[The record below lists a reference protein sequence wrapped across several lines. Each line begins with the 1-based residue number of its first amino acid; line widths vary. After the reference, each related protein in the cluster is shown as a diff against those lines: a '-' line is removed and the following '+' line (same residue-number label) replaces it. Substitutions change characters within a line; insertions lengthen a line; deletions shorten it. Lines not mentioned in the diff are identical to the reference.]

1 MVRRR
6 RTAARLAALVC
17 ASLAGAL
24 AGCRPAAEPAPPA
37 IVLLTLEGLRAD
49 VSARQG
55 GPPGLTPHLDRFA
68 GEADWAGRAVASSGA
83 PGAALV
89 SLLTGLAPHQHG
101 AWGTRPRMRD
111 ELESLAEA
119 LAGESYRTAS
129 YREGN
134 LVRRQPALGQGFD
147 VFAPA
152 ERREAVLA
160 ALRTL
165 RPSRD
170 FVWLHSSLPGGQTL
184 VLRDRFRD
192 RLPAPPPGL
201 PRRLRQG
208 ARAGEEAGPVDD
220 AARRALYLS
229 NVAQADL
236 EVGHLLGELRE
247 HGPWDRT
254 LVVVVGVTGWSPQS
268 SRERDP
274 GLERSQLEVPL
285 WIKLPRASSRRLWP
299 AQTARVAAS
308 RLYATLVEA
317 GGAAAVPA
325 AAASLFAPGEDD
337 GALSARLAANGVN
350 EFSLVRGDLRLLR
363 RVRFAP
369 EEPEY
374 AAARTRRA
382 NRAAPRT
389 SESPRLILRR
399 LDRAFARTPPYSG
412 GQATLELERW
422 TADGG
427 AEPIADAA
435 AMAALAQQM
444 DRAFFAFLDE
454 ERAPQDEDRR

>member
-1 MVRRR
+1 MVLRRR
-6 RTAARLAALVC
+6 PATRLAALVC
-17 ASLAGAL
+17 ATLAGFA
-24 AGCRPAAEPAPPA
+24 CRPLAEPAPPA
-37 IVLLTLEGLRAD
+37 IVLVTLEGLRPD

-55 GPPGLTPHLDRFA
+55 GPPGLTPHLDRLSA
-68 GEADWAGRAVASSGA
+68 EADWAGRAIASAGA

-89 SLLTGLAPHQHG
+89 SLLTGLEPHRHG
-101 AWGTRPRMRD
+101 SWSIRPRMRD
-111 ELESLAEA
+111 ELETLAEA

-129 YREGN
+129 YREGS

-147 VFAPA
+147 VFASA

-170 FVWLHSSLPGGQTL
+170 FLWLHSSLPGGQTL
-184 VLRDRFRD
+184 VLRDRFHD
-192 RLPAPPPGL
+192 RLPAAPQGL

-208 ARAGEEAGPVDD
+208 ARAGEAGPEDD
-220 AARRALYLS
+220 AQRQALYFS

-247 HGPWDRT
+247 NGPWERT
-254 LVVVVGVTGWSPQS
+254 LVVVVGVTGWSPAS
-268 SRERDP
+268 SRTRDP

-285 WIKLPRASSRRLWP
+285 WIKLPRSSGRRLWP
-299 AQTARVAAS
+299 AKGERIAAS
-308 RLYATLVEA
+308 RLYATLLEA
-317 GGAAAVPA
+317 AGATAVPA
-325 AAASLFAPGEDD
+325 AAPSLFTPGADP
-337 GALSARLAANGVN
+337 GALSARFAANGVN

-369 EEPEY
+369 AEPEF
-374 AAARTRRA
+374 AAARARLV
-382 NRAAPRT
+382 NRAAPRP

-412 GQATLELERW
+412 GEATLELERW
-422 TADGG
+422 MADGAVEPLADPAVA
-427 AEPIADAA
+427 AE
-435 AMAALAQQM
+435 LGERM
-444 DRAFFAFLDE
+444 DRAFFAFVDE
-454 ERAPQDEDRR
+454 ERAPQDEERR